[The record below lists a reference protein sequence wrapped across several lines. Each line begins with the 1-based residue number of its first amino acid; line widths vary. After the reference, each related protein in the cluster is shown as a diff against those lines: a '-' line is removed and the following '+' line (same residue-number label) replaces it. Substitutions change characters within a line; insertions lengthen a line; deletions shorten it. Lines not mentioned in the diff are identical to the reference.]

1 VAKRNIVRCDG
12 SGERSAGG
20 VAGAGVE
27 CHECGQM
34 VKLTTRKRIPAHNRP
49 APYTPPRERGTYTDI
64 HKLTDMLTRM
74 VQAAGRKMRHADA
87 EDLRSLVAIRDEL
100 EAAIRDGIEG
110 LRSDG
115 FSWKS
120 IGEALGTTGQAAY
133 MRYGKP
139 KAG

>member
-1 VAKRNIVRCDG
+1 L
-12 SGERSAGG
+12 
-20 VAGAGVE
+20 VE
-27 CHECGQM
+27 CPECGTPA
-34 VKLTTRKRIPAHNRP
+34 KITTRKRLASHTRP
-49 APYTPPRERGTYTDI
+49 EPYAPPRERGAYTDI
-64 HKLTDMLTRM
+64 HKFVDMLGRM
-74 VQAAGRKMRHADA
+74 VAAAGRKMRHADA
-87 EDLRSLVAIRDEL
+87 EDLRELVAIRDGL
-100 EAAIRDGIEG
+100 EEAIRDGIDG